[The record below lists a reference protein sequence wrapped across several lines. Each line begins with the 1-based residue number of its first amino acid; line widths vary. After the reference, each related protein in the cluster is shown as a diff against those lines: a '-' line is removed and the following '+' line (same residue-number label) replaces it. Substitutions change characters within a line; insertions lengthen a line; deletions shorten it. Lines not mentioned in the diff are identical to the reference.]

1 MGKKIFFFN
10 LQIFQNKKGGFGKIF
25 TKKKKKKK

>member
-10 LQIFQNKKGGFGKIF
+10 ASNAKFLLNKKL
-25 TKKKKKKK
+25 TKQTNEQTNG